1 MKEKTAEATPTR
13 SPIQIDFEKGYFFGK
28 SGRKY
33 VFLDSLPIDYFIQY
47 QMLIP
52 EVTYG
57 VEFVTLA
64 KTLKGA
70 YEALTSGN
78 EILKA
83 HRIASD
89 LLFNQ
94 MAAIK
99 SFTDT
104 SRHQA
109 ILRMAAL
116 WIVTE
121 DEDLTQYDQR
131 VADQKIEDW
140 KATGL
145 AMTDFFL
152 LCGQKI
158 DYFKEI
164 YLEFHQRSEDL
175 EKKSQPTGSI
185 S

>member
-1 MKEKTAEATPTR
+1 MKEPEATPTR
-13 SPIQIDFEKGYFFGK
+13 SPVHIDFEKGYFFGK
-28 SGRKY
+28 SGKKY
-33 VFLDSLPIDYFIQY
+33 VFLDSLPIDYWIQY

-57 VEFVTLA
+57 VEFKTLA
-64 KTLKGA
+64 TTLKGA
-70 YEALTSGN
+70 YEALTTGN

-83 HRIASD
+83 HRIAAD
-89 LLFNQ
+89 LLYNQ
-94 MAAIK
+94 LSAIK
-99 SFTDT
+99 SFVDT
-104 SRHQA
+104 SRHAA

-121 DEDLTQYDQR
+121 DEDLTTYDAR

-140 KATGL
+140 KAAGI

-164 YLEFHQRSEDL
+164 YLEFHQREEDL
-175 EKKSQPTGSI
+175 ENKIQPTGTTA
-185 S
+185 